1 MKRFFALLLAVMLV
15 PLAARGE
22 HAVEESAL
30 PLPVP
35 VTASLQLVQ
44 SCPLAVSKQPR
55 HFRGASLLPDQTMVV
70 FYETAL
76 ADGQTEDRMDIFA
89 ADGTPVRSESLGTY
103 DPNKFVFSRSQII
116 LTKNGFLRE
125 YYPDVATME
134 TYFRTSYKKSG
145 ASKGKTRK
153 LKQKTDDAFYTT
165 VIGDYTFFQRA
176 HCEDDPDFTGK
187 IRHRLSDQT
196 LSFPLYDTA
205 SYALFEDENGACL
218 FVQSQGQE
226 ALEIRQ
232 FTFDGSL
239 HETVLTLPGN
249 YFPDGGFAC
258 INAAAG
264 GDGVAYFEI
273 SVTNV
278 LANILTYDL
287 TQQCIIASHSLSAGE
302 DAYFLGHLQQSGASL
317 LVLDGYWSEPL
328 QMYTYRPVLLDAD
341 MNRTPLSLACGNC
354 LYLFSSAQSEDI
366 ITVETDEG
374 GISFFLCRYKLSLIP

>member
-1 MKRFFALLLAVMLV
+1 MKRFFALMLAVMLV
-15 PLAARGE
+15 PFAARSE
-22 HAVEESAL
+22 NAAEEL
-30 PLPVP
+30 PLPLP

-44 SCPLAVSKQPR
+44 SCPLAVSKQPSR
-55 HFRGASLLPDQTMVV
+55 FSGASLLPDQTLVV
-70 FYETAL
+70 FYESPL

-89 ADGTPVRSESLGTY
+89 ADGTLVRSESISTY
-103 DPNKFVFSRSQII
+103 DPGKFVFSRSQII

-165 VIGDYTFFQRA
+165 VIGDYTFFRRA
-176 HCEDDPDFTGK
+176 HCEDDPAFTGK

-205 SYALFEDENGACL
+205 SHALLEDENGTCL
-218 FVQSQGQE
+218 FVQSKGQE

-249 YFPDGGFAC
+249 YFPDGGYAR
-258 INAAAG
+258 ISSAAG
-264 GDGVAYFEI
+264 GYGTAYFQI
-273 SVTNV
+273 SVTNGRS
-278 LANILTYDL
+278 NMLTYDL
-287 TQQCIIASHSLSAGE
+287 QQQCITASHSLSAGE
-302 DAYFLGHLQQSGASL
+302 EAAFLGDLRQADTSL
-317 LVLDGYWSEPL
+317 LVLDGYWSESL
-328 QMYTYRPVLLDAD
+328 QSYTYRPVLLDAD
-341 MNRTPLSLACGNC
+341 MNRTPLSIAYGNC

-366 ITVETDEG
+366 ITLETDQEET
-374 GISFFLCRYKLSLIP
+374 SFFLCRYRLSGV